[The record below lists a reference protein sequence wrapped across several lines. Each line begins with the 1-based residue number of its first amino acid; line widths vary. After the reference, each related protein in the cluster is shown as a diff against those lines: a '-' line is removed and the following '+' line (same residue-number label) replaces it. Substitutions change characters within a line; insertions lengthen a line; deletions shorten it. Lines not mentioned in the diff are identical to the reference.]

1 MPILGAFIQH
11 DLFGEIYQKYIP
23 ELLPVKLPTVYTIG
37 RDELEI
43 SEMSDRQQRGLVIA
57 ATKKIQKRDGA
68 WVVPS
73 QNTNAKYTVID
84 HKDHPRCT
92 CPDHMDFGHV
102 CKHIFAVRFVV
113 SREES
118 ADGTVTETKT
128 ITVTETKTT
137 YRQNW
142 PAYNA
147 AQTNEKA
154 KFQTLLRDLCKG
166 VEEPAPQGRGRP
178 RIPMA
183 DAIFAAAFKV
193 YSTVSGR
200 RFISDLT
207 DAHAKGYVSRLPHY
221 NSIFNVFESEAVTPI
236 LKALVE
242 ETAKPLKAIET
253 TFAADSTGFSGSR
266 FDKWFNHK
274 WGKEQIK
281 RAWVKAHVMT
291 GVKTNVITAVE
302 IHSKEANDG
311 HQLPSLLKTTTDAFK
326 VSEVCADAAYS
337 THRNLQEIEAIGAAP
352 FIPFKSNAS
361 GATGGMIWQ
370 KMYHFFHFNRED
382 FLARYHQRSN
392 VESTFAMMKAKFGD
406 GVRSKTDVA
415 MKNEVL
421 CKMVCHNIC
430 CLIQAMYEL
439 GIEPTFWTESA

>member
-1 MPILGAFIQH
+1 MDA
-11 DLFGEIYQKYIP
+11 
-23 ELLPVKLPTVYTIG
+23 
-37 RDELEI
+37 
-43 SEMSDRQQRGLVIA
+43 RQERGMVIA
-57 ATKKIQKRDGA
+57 ATKKIQQRDGA
-68 WVVPS
+68 WIVPS
-73 QNTNAKYTVID
+73 QTTNTRYTVI
-84 HKDHPRCT
+84 HRKERQTCT
-92 CPDHMDFGHV
+92 CPDHELGHV
-102 CKHIFAVRFVV
+102 CKHIHAVSLVIQ
-113 SREES
+113 RELFD
-118 ADGTVTETKT
+118 DGEGNVTETKSV
-128 ITVTETKTT
+128 TVTETKTT

-142 PAYNA
+142 RAYNA

-154 KFQTLLRDLCKG
+154 KFQTLLRDLCQG
-166 VEEPAPQGRGRP
+166 IEEPAPQGRGRP

-183 DAIFAAAFKV
+183 DAIFSAAFKV

-207 DAHAKGYVSRLPHY
+207 DAHAKGFISRLPHY

-236 LKALVE
+236 LKRLVE

-253 TFAADSTGFSGSR
+253 NFAADSSGFSGSR
-266 FDKWFNHK
+266 HDKWFNHK

-281 RAWVKAHVMT
+281 RAWVKAHIMT

-302 IHSKEANDG
+302 IHEKMASDSI
-311 HQLPSLLKTTTDAFK
+311 QLPAMLRTTAETFK
-326 VSEVCADAAYS
+326 VEEVSADMVYS
-337 THRNLQEIEAIGAAP
+337 SVRNLETIDAMGAKP

-361 GATGGMIWQ
+361 GKGNGLWAR
-370 KMYHFFHFNRED
+370 MYHFFKFNQDE
-382 FLARYHQRSN
+382 FMSRYHQRSN
-392 VESTFAMMKAKFGD
+392 VESTFSMMKAKFGD

-439 GIEPTFWTESA
+439 GIEPTFWQD